1 MRIRDWSSDGCT
13 SDLFVTATRPWV
25 PCAWRGWRP
34 HGIVAPP
41 GTGARHANPVDPPP
55 RPGLDSRLRLRPA
68 DPIPRGDVLR
78 KLGLARQESGPRP
91 DERTAD
97 AAAPAQAGAAAVPVP
112 GRPPRPPP

>member
-1 MRIRDWSSDGCT
+1 MGA
-13 SDLFVTATRPWV
+13 LVTGVQSFAL

-68 DPIPRGDVLR
+68 APLPRGHVLR
-78 KLGLARQESGPRP
+78 KLGLARQESWRRP
-91 DERTAD
+91 DARTAD
-97 AAAPAQAGAAAVPVP
+97 AAYRAMAAVAADPAL
-112 GRPPRPPP
+112 GRPPRLPHPQVA